1 MNMHCLPIKA
11 KKERRASRNCLWSI
25 YLSIYLSIRP
35 SVCPFVRPPV
45 QPSIHPSACLS
56 IYLSNYLYRYLSIY
70 LYIYRLNICLS
81 VHLSIL
87 NSLRWPIYV
96 INWLDNSK
104 LSCYT
109 LPPRQHHSLFRNLPP
124 LFICLSVYLYHIDK
138 ATSQMFPSPLG
149 TLCSVNRRQLR
160 FSWNW
165 ESYQWL
171 NYLLTFTDPVVNGN
185 KQLCQKI

>member
-1 MNMHCLPIKA
+1 MGKCSGSWYHLLQSYLHYAGVRVVRAFIWTCIACLLKRR
-11 KKERRASRNCLWSI
+11 KKGALSVIAAGLSINLSI
-25 YLSIYLSIRP
+25 YLSIYLSVHPSVRP
-35 SVCPFVRPPV
+35 SVRPPV

-56 IYLSNYLYRYLSIY
+56 IYLSIYLYRYLSIY

-96 INWLDNSK
+96 INWVDNSK

-109 LPPRQHHSLFRNLPP
+109 LPPRQHYSLFRNLLP

-138 ATSQMFPSPLG
+138 AT
-149 TLCSVNRRQLR
+149 
-160 FSWNW
+160 
-165 ESYQWL
+165 
-171 NYLLTFTDPVVNGN
+171 
-185 KQLCQKI
+185 